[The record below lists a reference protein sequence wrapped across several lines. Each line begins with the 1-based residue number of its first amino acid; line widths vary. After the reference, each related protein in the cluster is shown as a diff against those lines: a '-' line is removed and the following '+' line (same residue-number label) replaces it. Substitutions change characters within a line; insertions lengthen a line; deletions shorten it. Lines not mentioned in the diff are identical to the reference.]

1 MSEILLFT
9 FFKLTRYILNF
20 NTAFTKKKKKK
31 NSTRLIYRRVEK
43 WIESEK
49 NFPRK
54 RISIIFTHSGEIID
68 INNNRLVQ
76 RSPRHRLG

>member
-31 NSTRLIYRRVEK
+31 KNSTRLIYRRVEK
-43 WIESEK
+43 WIESK
-49 NFPRK
+49 KIFPENEFLLY
-54 RISIIFTHSGEIID
+54 SHP
-68 INNNRLVQ
+68 Q
-76 RSPRHRLG
+76 R

>member
-20 NTAFTKKKKKK
+20 NTAFTKNEKK

-43 WIESEK
+43 WIESK
-49 NFPRK
+49 KIFPENEFLLYSPTAVK
-54 RISIIFTHSGEIID
+54 LSI
-68 INNNRLVQ
+68 
-76 RSPRHRLG
+76 

>member
-20 NTAFTKKKKKK
+20 NTAFTKNEKK

-43 WIESEK
+43 WIESK
-49 NFPRK
+49 KIFPENEFLLY
-54 RISIIFTHSGEIID
+54 SHP
-68 INNNRLVQ
+68 Q
-76 RSPRHRLG
+76 R